1 MVLFFVKQ
9 PFSTE
14 TKEAFKREIQTQCMS
29 FSGLL
34 PIRMQ
39 MLLKI
44 TTATLTN
51 ICWTV
56 YLHRS
61 LYNKEL
67 VNWAETVLKRSTFTL
82 INTPN
87 FCVVS
92 IDEIFRV
99 QIQVKVLGTSSST
112 FLEELFGGRK
122 MKLDI
127 VSVFDW
133 SDERVKTLDKNN
145 H

>member
-1 MVLFFVKQ
+1 
-9 PFSTE
+9 
-14 TKEAFKREIQTQCMS
+14 MS
-29 FSGLL
+29 LSGLL

-39 MLLKI
+39 MDLKI
-44 TTATLTN
+44 TTASLTN
-51 ICWTV
+51 V

-87 FCVVS
+87 FFVVS

-133 SDERVKTLDKNN
+133 SDERVKDLR
-145 H
+145 

>member
-14 TKEAFKREIQTQCMS
+14 TKETFKREIQTQFMS
-29 FSGLL
+29 LSGLL

-39 MLLKI
+39 MVLKM
-44 TTATLTN
+44 TTASLTN
-51 ICWTV
+51 V

-133 SDERVKTLDKNN
+133 SDERVKDLR
-145 H
+145 